1 MTKRLLVVAAL
12 LLVVIAGL
20 ATAIWYRTGAHDPV
34 IAKVDGVPIHESQ
47 ADARIAGIAAV
58 HKDITS
64 ALGPEWRSL
73 ILQSLVDD
81 VLMAQEARRVGIDV
95 IKEDVDASLDSLRSR
110 FASEDDWKRFL
121 EDQGIDQ
128 TELERRILLQLVGS
142 RVYEE
147 VTAAVAPTED
157 ELHAYFEAHQ
167 SDFTVDGKV
176 QPFLEV
182 RNSIEDTL
190 TKQMQDEA
198 FGAWLQQRRSEANV
212 VVVSDEWR

>member
-12 LLVVIAGL
+12 LIVVIAGL
-20 ATAIWYRTGAHDPV
+20 ATAIWYRIGTHDPV
-34 IAKVDGVPIHESQ
+34 IAKVDNILIHESQ

-73 ILQSLVDD
+73 VFQSLVDD
-81 VLMAQEARRVGIDV
+81 VLMGQEARRAGIDV
-95 IKEDVDASLDSLRSR
+95 TKKDVDASLDSLRGR
-110 FASEDDWKRFL
+110 FPSEDDWRRFL

-128 TELERRILLQLVGS
+128 AELERRILLQLVGS

-147 VTAAVAPTED
+147 VTADVVPTED

-167 SDFTVDGKV
+167 SDFTVDGEV
-176 QPFLEV
+176 QSFLQV

-198 FGAWLQQRRSEANV
+198 FSAWLQQRRSEANV